1 MTAVGAGYFAAADE
15 PRRLWPHDG
24 LVPMASGRADE
35 VPAAV
40 LPEVER
46 HSFPDHVH
54 SIFFADAFGLPWER
68 ALTWD
73 PEVFAVVDAALDL

>member
-1 MTAVGAGYFAAADE
+1 
-15 PRRLWPHDG
+15 
-24 LVPMASGRADE
+24 MASGRADG

-40 LPEVER
+40 LPRVER

-54 SIFFADAFGLPWER
+54 SIFFADGFGLPWER

-73 PEVFAVVDAALDL
+73 PAVFEVVDAALES